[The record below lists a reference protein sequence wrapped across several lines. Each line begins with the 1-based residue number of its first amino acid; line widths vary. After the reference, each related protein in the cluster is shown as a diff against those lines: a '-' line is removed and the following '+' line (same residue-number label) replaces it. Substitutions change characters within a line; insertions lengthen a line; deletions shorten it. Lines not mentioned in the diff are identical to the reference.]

1 MGSTVH
7 RATRGRLVRPP
18 RAEATSA
25 LRARESQGARGKRAV
40 FTERRL
46 PYLLL
51 FPQLFILLL
60 FFFIPSL
67 RALSQA
73 FLLSDPFGNVS
84 HFVWL
89 DNFTRLLESPEYR
102 SSILVTLWFTLAVTV
117 LTMAAGLVFAFA
129 TDRVLRGHG
138 MYKIVILL
146 PYAIAPAIAGYIWA
160 FLFNPVVGPMAYVL
174 HSFGIRWDP
183 ALDARHALTL
193 VVLAASWKHVC
204 YNYIFYLA
212 AMLAVPR
219 SVIEAAAVDGAG
231 PIRRFVTIVLPLLA
245 PTSFFLAIMNL
256 VYSLF
261 DTFAVV
267 DAVTHGGPGGA
278 TNILVYKVFQDG
290 FINLDLGSSAAQS
303 VILMTFATALTLL
316 QFRYVERKINY
327 DL

>member
-1 MGSTVH
+1 LGGTVRGATLGRVG
-7 RATRGRLVRPP
+7 RASLATPPSAGLTRDL
-18 RAEATSA
+18 
-25 LRARESQGARGKRAV
+25 QGARGKRAI
-40 FTERRL
+40 FAERRL

-60 FFFIPSL
+60 FFFIPSF

-84 HFVWL
+84 QFVWF
-89 DNFTRLLESPEYR
+89 DNFARLFASPEYQ
-102 SSILVTLWFTLAVTV
+102 SSIWVTLWFTLATTV
-117 LTMAAGLVFAFA
+117 LTIAAGLISAFA
-129 TDRVLRGHG
+129 TDRVLRGRG
-138 MYKIVILL
+138 MYKIVILF

-174 HSFGIRWDP
+174 HSLGIRWDP
-183 ALDARHALTL
+183 ALDAGNALTL
-193 VVLAASWKHVC
+193 IVLAASWKHVC

-219 SVIEAAAVDGAG
+219 TVLEAAAVDGAG
-231 PIRRFVTIVLPLLA
+231 PTRRFVTIVLPLLA
-245 PTSFFLAIMNL
+245 PTSFFLVIMNL

-261 DTFAVV
+261 ETFAVV

-290 FINLDLGSSAAQS
+290 FVNLDLGSSAAQS
-303 VILMTFATALTLL
+303 VILMAFATALTLL

>member
-1 MGSTVH
+1 LGSTV
-7 RATRGRLVRPP
+7 RATLGRFG
-18 RAEATSA
+18 RASHAPTASA
-25 LRARESQGARGKRAV
+25 KRTRELQGARGKRAI

-60 FFFIPSL
+60 FFFIPSF

-73 FLLSDPFGNVS
+73 FLLSDPFGNAS
-84 HFVWL
+84 HFVWF
-89 DNFTRLLESPEYR
+89 DNFARLLASPEYE
-102 SSILVTLWFTLAVTV
+102 SSIWVTLWFTLATTA
-117 LTMAAGLVFAFA
+117 LTMVAGLAFAFA
-129 TDRVLRGHG
+129 TDRVLRGRG
-138 MYKIVILL
+138 LYKILLLL

-160 FLFNPVVGPMAYVL
+160 FLFNPAVGPVAYALQSV
-174 HSFGIRWDP
+174 GIGWDP
-183 ALDARHALTL
+183 NLDAGDALAL
-193 VVLAASWKHVC
+193 IVLAASWKHVC

-231 PIRRFVTIVLPLLA
+231 PIRRFVTIVFPLLG
-245 PTSFFLAIMNL
+245 PTSFFLVIMNL

-267 DAVTHGGPGGA
+267 DAVTRGGPGGA

-303 VILMTFATALTLL
+303 VILMTFATVLTLL

>member
-1 MGSTVH
+1 LGGTVRGATLGRVG
-7 RATRGRLVRPP
+7 RASLATPPSAGLTRDL
-18 RAEATSA
+18 
-25 LRARESQGARGKRAV
+25 QGARGKRAI
-40 FTERRL
+40 FAERRL

-60 FFFIPSL
+60 FFFIPSF

-84 HFVWL
+84 QFVWF
-89 DNFTRLLESPEYR
+89 DNFARLFASPEYQ
-102 SSILVTLWFTLAVTV
+102 SSIWVTLWFTLATTV

-129 TDRVLRGHG
+129 TDRVLRGRG
-138 MYKIVILL
+138 IYKIVILF

-174 HSFGIRWDP
+174 HSLGIRWDP
-183 ALDARHALTL
+183 ALDAGNALTL
-193 VVLAASWKHVC
+193 IVLAASWKHVC

-219 SVIEAAAVDGAG
+219 TVLEAAAVDGAG

-245 PTSFFLAIMNL
+245 PTSFFLVIMNL

-261 DTFAVV
+261 ETFAVV

-290 FINLDLGSSAAQS
+290 FVNLDLGSSAAQS
-303 VILMTFATALTLL
+303 VILMAFATALTLL

>member
-1 MGSTVH
+1 LGSL
-7 RATRGRLVRPP
+7 TRGAALVRLG
-18 RAEATSA
+18 R
-25 LRARESQGARGKRAV
+25 RARAAPAPTKRPRELQGARGKRAI

-60 FFFIPSL
+60 FFFIPSF

-84 HFVWL
+84 HFVWF
-89 DNFTRLLESPEYR
+89 DNFARLFASPEYQ
-102 SSILVTLWFTLAVTV
+102 SSIWVTAWFTLAVTAM
-117 LTMAAGLVFAFA
+117 TMAAGLAFAFA
-129 TDRVLRGHG
+129 TDRVLRGRG
-138 MYKIVILL
+138 AYKIVILF

-174 HSFGIRWDP
+174 HSLGIRWDP
-183 ALDARHALTL
+183 ALDAGNALTL
-193 VVLAASWKHVC
+193 IVLAASWKHVC
-204 YNYIFYLA
+204 YNYTFYLA

-219 SVIEAAAVDGAG
+219 TVLEAAAVDGAG
-231 PIRRFVTIVLPLLA
+231 PIRRFATIVLPLLA

-261 DTFAVV
+261 ETFAVV

-290 FINLDLGSSAAQS
+290 FVNLDLGSSAAQS
-303 VILMTFATALTLL
+303 VILMAFATALTLL

>member
-1 MGSTVH
+1 LGGTVRGATLGRVG
-7 RATRGRLVRPP
+7 RASLAAPPSARLTRDL
-18 RAEATSA
+18 E
-25 LRARESQGARGKRAV
+25 GARGKRAI
-40 FTERRL
+40 FAERRL

-60 FFFIPSL
+60 FFFIPSF

-84 HFVWL
+84 QFVWF
-89 DNFTRLLESPEYR
+89 DNFARLFASPEYQ
-102 SSILVTLWFTLAVTV
+102 SSIWVTLWFTLATTV

-129 TDRVLRGHG
+129 TDRVLRGRG
-138 MYKIVILL
+138 IYKIVILF

-174 HSFGIRWDP
+174 HSLGIRWDP
-183 ALDARHALTL
+183 ALDAGNALTL
-193 VVLAASWKHVC
+193 IVLAASWKHVC

-212 AMLAVPR
+212 AMRAVPR
-219 SVIEAAAVDGAG
+219 TVLEAAAVDGAG
-231 PIRRFVTIVLPLLA
+231 PTRRFVTIVLPLLA
-245 PTSFFLAIMNL
+245 PTSFFLVIMNL

-261 DTFAVV
+261 ETFAVV

-290 FINLDLGSSAAQS
+290 FVNLDLGSSAAQS
-303 VILMTFATALTLL
+303 VILMAFATALTLL